1 MFFVSCCYKP
11 LHCSSF
17 TNATGD
23 AKELYLEFGHD
34 TSILVAM
41 AAMNLNKYVS
51 VWICRRPLL
60 KAVLFQ
66 R

>member
-1 MFFVSCCYKP
+1 VFAVGCCYKP
-11 LHCSSF
+11 LFCSSL

-34 TSILVAM
+34 TTILVAM

-51 VWICRRPLL
+51 VCICGKPLL